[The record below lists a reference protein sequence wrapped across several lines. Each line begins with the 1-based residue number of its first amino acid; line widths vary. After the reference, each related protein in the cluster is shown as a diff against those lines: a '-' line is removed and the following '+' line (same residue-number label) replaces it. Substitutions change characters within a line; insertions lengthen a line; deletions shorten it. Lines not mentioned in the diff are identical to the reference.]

1 MSGRRLQISLTSK
14 NGRKTNLSQERPSS
28 RTDQIVEASFSSDL
42 SPITTNPQI
51 KSANSL
57 TTMPSISKLKEVL
70 ARTSEKLSVYTGK
83 QEASSNNMDISD
95 KVREISELKQ
105 KIRRLEAEK

>member
-57 TTMPSISKLKEVL
+57 TTMPSI
-70 ARTSEKLSVYTGK
+70 
-83 QEASSNNMDISD
+83 NNMDISD